1 MSHFSIPQK
10 KVESWIAMKSHHL
23 TALQGTVFSRLLFF
37 SPQKMSKER
46 GIIHARGKVEVKLIR
61 PSWMI
66 GVPPRND
73 VFWAIQLVGF
83 SDRNSANK
91 KPRSTEAERKG
102 QQIALKPSNLWGNRQ
117 PPFERNHYSTP
128 FWDQNFALLASNA
141 RQAYAPKGPTTKLNK
156 GQIGWADFLEIVF
169 VLCGE
174 IPNLLMHWSLM
185 FVKWWKLPTTKNG
198 RATVCLI
205 LEGQP

>member
-1 MSHFSIPQK
+1 
-10 KVESWIAMKSHHL
+10 MKSHHL

-117 PPFERNHYSTP
+117 PPFERNHYPILRSKFCP
-128 FWDQNFALLASNA
+128 IGFERAASICPQ
-141 RQAYAPKGPTTKLNK
+141 R
-156 GQIGWADFLEIVF
+156 
-169 VLCGE
+169 
-174 IPNLLMHWSLM
+174 PNDK
-185 FVKWWKLPTTKNG
+185 V
-198 RATVCLI
+198 
-205 LEGQP
+205 E